1 MWARGVPRGAPDG
14 VRVSGQGVGL
24 RVTKWRPGDAYWVAV
39 HRDDDATRIE
49 AGGELD
55 LGTREALQQAVIDA
69 LSEPSADE
77 LVIDL
82 REVTFIDASAVH
94 AAVVDSAVVAQ
105 STGVRCH
112 VLASERVRRI
122 LEIAGLDDLID

>member
-1 MWARGVPRGAPDG
+1 MTR
-14 VRVSGQGVGL
+14 
-24 RVTKWRPGDAYWVAV
+24 WRPGDAYWVAV

-55 LGTREALQQAVIDA
+55 LDTRESLHEAVVDA
-69 LSEPSADE
+69 LHEPGADA

-82 REVTFIDASAVH
+82 REVTFIDA
-94 AAVVDSAVVAQ
+94 AAVQAAVIDTAAVAGSAGI
-105 STGVRCH
+105 SCH

-122 LEIAGLDDLID
+122 LEIAGLDDLIL